1 MREKTNNL
9 LIQKDLLENEF
20 HSLKNSYESE
30 KNSSVCLVNRINE
43 LEATIQLINAENS
56 RLKDRES
63 FSLNEMAKMESLL
76 NQLKKE
82 KSSLEYQIKNIELN
96 ISENDEINS
105 TLQIEQLSKRGAN
118 DTNGG
123 GSDLVNG
130 KILHFKLI
138 HLNRISIL

>member
-1 MREKTNNL
+1 M
-9 LIQKDLLENEF
+9 
-20 HSLKNSYESE
+20 
-30 KNSSVCLVNRINE
+30 NRINE

-105 TLQIEQLSKRGAN
+105 TLQIEQLSKRSAN
-118 DTNGG
+118 DINGG

-138 HLNRISIL
+138 YIKMIII